1 MARPGVPSRS
11 PGPPAPALIGALA
24 GHVGLA
30 AALALPAV
38 LVAATALGARIV
50 APAVPDDRR

>member
-1 MARPGVPSRS
+1 VPSRS
-11 PGPPAPALIGALA
+11 PGPPTLALIGALA

>member
-1 MARPGVPSRS
+1 V
-11 PGPPAPALIGALA
+11 LIGALA
-24 GHVGLA
+24 GYVGLA

-50 APAVPDDRR
+50 SPAVPDDGR